1 VALRTEFLSRLRR
14 LMERR
19 TDAIRRIVIPSK
31 GTPQKMDRKIR
42 DRLRVDLL
50 DSASQILVRERA
62 KKEFQ
67 RLTGQRRLHFI
78 SGRGVENRFS
88 DLYFWARS
96 NLRGPIIYSFWKG
109 RKCLYV
115 GKGKSHRRLRGYRN
129 SHYLIAADS
138 VRVWQVRSRNKLPGA
153 ECLAVHL
160 FNPTKNTNK
169 PARVKWGRKCPICRR
184 HDELKSDL
192 DSLLRLKA

>member
-1 VALRTEFLSRLRR
+1 MALRTEFLSRLRR

-31 GTPQKMDRKIR
+31 GIPKKMDRKIR

-50 DSASQILVRERA
+50 DSASQILVKESA
-62 KKEFQ
+62 KKEFKKLIS
-67 RLTGQRRLHFI
+67 RRRLHFI
-78 SGRGVENRFS
+78 SGWGIENRFS
-88 DLYFWARS
+88 DLYSFARR
-96 NLRGPIIYSFWKG
+96 NLKGPIIYSFWKG

-138 VRVWQVRSRNKLPGA
+138 VRVRSVKSRNKLPSA

-169 PARVKWGRKCPICRR
+169 PAKVKWGRKCPICKR

>member
-1 VALRTEFLSRLRR
+1 VALRTQFLRQLRQ

-19 TDAIRRIVIPSK
+19 TDAIRRIVIPKK
-31 GTPQKMDRKIR
+31 GSPRKMDRRTR
-42 DRLRVDLL
+42 DRLRVKLL
-50 DSASQILVRERA
+50 DSASKVLVRETA

-67 RLTGQRRLHFI
+67 RLINPRRLHFI
-78 SGRGVENRFS
+78 SGWGVENRFS
-88 DLYFWARS
+88 DLYSWARS
-96 NLRGPIIYSFWKG
+96 NLKGPIIYSFWKG

-129 SHYLIAADS
+129 SHYLMAADN
-138 VRVWQVRSRNKLPGA
+138 VRVWQVKSRSKLPSA

-160 FNPTKNTNK
+160 FKPTKNANK
-169 PARVKWGRKCPICRR
+169 PAKVKWGRKCPICRR
-184 HDELKSDL
+184 HDELKGDL